1 MELLRA
7 LGVLSESPTEE
18 HEAVAKALGL
28 PGVPGSVEHGA
39 LFVLELPPYASI
51 YLGEAGMIGG
61 EARDRVAGFWRALGA
76 TPPPEPDH
84 LAALLALYAGVA
96 EGRAPGEARRAL
108 LWEHLLS
115 WLPPYLEKTRDLA
128 SPVYRPWAELLGDAL
143 VAEARALSGALL
155 PLHLR
160 AAPGLADPRQE
171 GLEPF
176 LAALLAPVRSG
187 VILTRADLVRAA
199 RARGLG
205 LRAGERRFALRA
217 LLAQDA
223 AGVLRWLAE
232 EAENWVDRHR
242 RTEAALATVSE
253 YWAARA
259 ERSAAL
265 LVELSAAAGREV
277 VHA

>member
-7 LGVLSESPTEE
+7 LGVLSEPPTEG
-18 HEAVAKALGL
+18 HEAVAQALGL
-28 PGVPGSVEHGA
+28 PGLPSATEHGA

-51 YLGEAGMIGG
+51 YLGEEGMIGG
-61 EARDRVAGFWRALGA
+61 EARDRVAGFWRALA
-76 TPPPEPDH
+76 AAPPPEPDH
-84 LAALLALYAGVA
+84 LAVLLALYAGVA

-115 WLPPYLEKTRDLA
+115 WLPPYLEQARRLA
-128 SPVYRPWAELLGDAL
+128 SSAYRGWADLLGEAL
-143 VAEARALSGALL
+143 VAEARAFPGSLL

-160 AAPGLADPRQE
+160 AAPGLADPREE
-171 GLEPF
+171 GLDPF

-187 VILTRADLVRAA
+187 VILARADLVRAA
-199 RARGLG
+199 RALGLG

-223 AGVLRWLAE
+223 PGVLRWLAE
-232 EAENWVDRHR
+232 EAESWADRHR
-242 RTEAALATVSE
+242 RREAALAPVSE
-253 YWAARA
+253 FWAARA
-259 ERSAAL
+259 ERSAVL
-265 LVELSAAAGREV
+265 LMELSAAAEREV